1 MLLEAAGRWLED
13 ALLVGLFA
21 ALTGLSVLQ
30 IVLRNVWSSGL
41 LWGDGLVRISV
52 LWIALIGAVAAS
64 RDQKHIAIDL
74 AHRLLPAS
82 WRRAITI
89 VVDAFT
95 AAVCGLLSYHA
106 WVFVGESR
114 AYADTLLGDWPA
126 WIFQIVLPVGF
137 ALIAYRYALRCLRRI
152 VGVTR

>member
-1 MLLEAAGRWLED
+1 MRMEAAGRWLED

-21 ALTGLSVLQ
+21 GLTVLSVAQ

-52 LWIALIGAVAAS
+52 LWIALLGAVAAS

-74 AHRLLPAS
+74 AHRLLPAG
-82 WRRAITI
+82 WKRPIMIA
-89 VVDAFT
+89 VDGFT
-95 AAVCGLLSYHA
+95 VTVCGVLTYYS
-106 WVFVGESR
+106 WDFVGESR
-114 AYADTLLGDWPA
+114 AFGDTLLGDWPA
-126 WIFQIVLPVGF
+126 WPFQIILPVGF
-137 ALIAYRYALRCLRRI
+137 GLIAYRYALRCLRRL